1 MKIHTLLL
9 VPVSLL
15 IIGLITS
22 YTKNLTVMVIS
33 HALWFIAVVALML
46 WFYLFFTKQ
55 QNYLV
60 NQVTNLL
67 EEEPAP
73 PQPLPYDVPGG
84 KKLEDSLVMLAE
96 KIKEYKANLWRQTAR
111 QAGGALK
118 LMFDSTIDGL
128 TGIPNRKCLSTRLS
142 EHMEGI
148 GPVSVIMMDID
159 FFKKV
164 NDTYGHQAG
173 DEVLQQFA
181 KILTKTVR
189 PDDFV
194 ARYGGEEFTV
204 ICLSD
209 ANNTYRVA
217 ERIRVA
223 VENTPMKTCAGLIN
237 ITSSLGVAER
247 LPKDTQETLLKRADD
262 YLYQAKKNGRNQVKG
277 DVGIAYD

>member
-1 MKIHTLLL
+1 MKIHTLSM

-22 YTKNLTVMVIS
+22 YTKAITAMVIS
-33 HALWFIAVVALML
+33 HILWLTAVMALML
-46 WFYLFFTKQ
+46 WYYLILKKLL
-55 QNYLV
+55 NHMV
-60 NQVTNLL
+60 NQVNNLL
-67 EEEPAP
+67 EEDPAP

-84 KKLEDSLVMLAE
+84 KKFEDAMVMLAE
-96 KIKEYKANLWRQTAR
+96 KIKEYQATLWRQTAR

-128 TGIPNRKCLSTRLS
+128 TGIPNRKCLNARLS
-142 EHMEGI
+142 EHMAGV

-204 ICLSD
+204 ICLTD
-209 ANNTYRVA
+209 TTNTYRVA

-223 VENTPMKTCAGLIN
+223 VENTTMQTCAGVIN
-237 ITSSLGVAER
+237 ITASLGIAER
-247 LPKDTQETLLKRADD
+247 HPGDTQESLLKRADE
-262 YLYQAKKNGRNQVKG
+262 YLYQAKQGGRNQVKG
-277 DVGIAYD
+277 GQKNS

>member
-1 MKIHTLLL
+1 MKIHTLSM

-22 YTKNLTVMVIS
+22 YTKNLTLMVIS
-33 HALWFIAVVALML
+33 HTLWFTAVMTLIL
-46 WFYLFFTKQ
+46 WFHLLFKKQ
-55 QNYLV
+55 QNYII
-60 NQVTNLL
+60 NQLTNLL
-67 EEEPAP
+67 EEDPAP

-84 KKLEDSLVMLAE
+84 KKLEDALVMLAE
-96 KIKEYKANLWRQTAR
+96 KIKEYQATLWRQTAR

-128 TGIPNRKCLSTRLS
+128 TGIPNRKCLNARLT
-142 EHMEGI
+142 EHLAGV

-181 KILTKTVR
+181 KILAKTVR

-204 ICLSD
+204 ICLAD
-209 ANNTYRVA
+209 ATNTYRVA
-217 ERIRVA
+217 ERIRA
-223 VENTPMKTCAGLIN
+223 AIENTPMHTCAGVIK
-237 ITSSLGVAER
+237 ITSSLGVADR
-247 LPKDTQETLLKRADD
+247 VPGDTQESLLKKADE

-277 DVGIAYD
+277 GQKNS